1 MVMRNL
7 WYLQTQEFFAGLEPQ
22 KRRFFARAQRR
33 EYKKNDFVFF
43 EGDRGDSCFYLA
55 SGLVRIFSVSGS
67 GKEPVFFLRRPGE
80 MFGLSEV
87 LNDYPRKT
95 NAQTITPAE
104 IYSMSGAEFDK
115 ILAGDYALARRVI
128 TVMGARLRQLSEN
141 ISNLVSC
148 SVMERLI
155 KLLIAL
161 GYEQLPDA
169 EAWSSPVRIALRI
182 SQEQIAAM
190 IGSTQPTVSDLLQ
203 ELQGNGLVSVANRQ
217 ITLRDPS
224 GLLAKAVK
232 ISAGRGMPEEMARR
246 GTAFDLL

>member
-1 MVMRNL
+1 MHDL
-7 WYLQTQEFFAGLEPQ
+7 WHLQRQEFFANLEPQ
-22 KRRFFARAQRR
+22 KQRFLAHAQRR
-33 EYKKNDFVFF
+33 EYKKNGIVFF
-43 EGDRGDSCFYLA
+43 EGERGDSCFYLK
-55 SGLVRIFSVSGS
+55 SGLVRIFSISES

-95 NAQTITPAE
+95 NAQAITPAE
-104 IYSMSGAEFDK
+104 IYSMNGSEFDK
-115 ILAGDYALARRVI
+115 VLAGDYALARRVI
-128 TVMGARLRQLSEN
+128 TVLGSRLRQLSEN
-141 ISNLVSC
+141 ISDLVSC

-169 EAWSSPVRIALRI
+169 GAWNSPVRIALRI
-182 SQEQIAAM
+182 SQGQIAAM

-203 ELQGNGLVSVANRQ
+203 ELQEDDLVSVSNRQ

-224 GLLAKAVK
+224 GLLAKA
-232 ISAGRGMPEEMARR
+232 ARLK
-246 GTAFDLL
+246 T